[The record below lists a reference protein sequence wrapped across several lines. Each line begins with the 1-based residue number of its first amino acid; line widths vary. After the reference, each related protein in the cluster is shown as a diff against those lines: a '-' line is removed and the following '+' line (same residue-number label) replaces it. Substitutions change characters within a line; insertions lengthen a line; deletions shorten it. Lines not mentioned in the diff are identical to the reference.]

1 MTGIISKLLF
11 QFRIC
16 YLILEGIKMN
26 RLRDLREERNLT
38 QEKVAKALG
47 IGQAGYSKYECEK
60 IDIPTDILLK
70 LSDYY
75 NTSIDYILCRTNNKN
90 PYKKSEKYDKIM
102 SR

>member
-1 MTGIISKLLF
+1 
-11 QFRIC
+11 
-16 YLILEGIKMN
+16 MN

-47 IGQAGYSKYECEK
+47 IGQVGYSKYECEK

>member
-1 MTGIISKLLF
+1 MTGLMPKLLF

-38 QEKVAKALG
+38 QEKVAIALG

>member
-16 YLILEGIKMN
+16 YLILEGMYMN
-26 RLRDLREERNLT
+26 KLRDLREERNLT

-47 IGQAGYSKYECEK
+47 IGQAGYFKYECEK

>member
-1 MTGIISKLLF
+1 MSRTNRLM
-11 QFRIC
+11 
-16 YLILEGIKMN
+16 MN

-102 SR
+102 SRWLIYGKLSK

>member
-1 MTGIISKLLF
+1 MTGLMPKLLF

>member
-1 MTGIISKLLF
+1 MTGLMPKLLF

-16 YLILEGIKMN
+16 YLILEGMYMN
-26 RLRDLREERNLT
+26 KLRDLREERNLT

-47 IGQAGYSKYECEK
+47 IGQAGYFKYECEK

-75 NTSIDYILCRTNNKN
+75 NTSIDYILCRPNNKN

>member
-1 MTGIISKLLF
+1 
-11 QFRIC
+11 
-16 YLILEGIKMN
+16 MN

-38 QEKVAKALG
+38 QEKVAKAIG
-47 IGQAGYSKYECEK
+47 IGQTGYSKYECEK